1 MGSDEYALSR
11 SVIWTESN
19 RPISLHSTL
28 YLPLRWMWVKWRQLH
43 KLSYLRQF
51 QQSTPNKRNSSQ
63 QKLRMCCEHM
73 RIDVK
78 RCRPTH
84 TRTRKSWSTQSLR
97 TGRRTRPNRNTSSD
111 EGKNMGSTMT
121 WNLLIIYP
129 RSVCHLGRC
138 NWKWIVTRHWE
149 PCLSGITTGRHGK
162 LYKGKC
168 IKRKTNFLF
177 IHLCSLIFHVV
188 YYIWIQHI
196 IQTFCML
203 LTKYVLFCSSAQT
216 VHFYTLNPACG
227 QKQWHGSNSKVIATC
242 LSTAGVHCLLR

>member
-19 RPISLHSTL
+19 RPISLHSTP

-63 QKLRMCCEHM
+63 QKLRMWHARWREAMQAYTHAHTQKLKHTEPPN
-73 RIDVK
+73 RQ
-78 RCRPTH
+78 TH
-84 TRTRKSWSTQSLR
+84 TPEQTHFIRW
-97 TGRRTRPNRNTSSD
+97 GV
-111 EGKNMGSTMT
+111 GKNMGSTMT

-138 NWKWIVTRHWE
+138 NWKWIVTRHWV

-196 IQTFCML
+196 IQQ
-203 LTKYVLFCSSAQT
+203 TKYVLFCSSAQT
-216 VHFYTLNPACG
+216 VHFYTLNPECG

>member
-73 RIDVK
+73 RVDVK

-111 EGKNMGSTMT
+111 EVLEKI
-121 WNLLIIYP
+121 WDQRWHEIY
-129 RSVCHLGRC
+129 S
-138 NWKWIVTRHWE
+138 
-149 PCLSGITTGRHGK
+149 S
-162 LYKGKC
+162 
-168 IKRKTNFLF
+168 F
-177 IHLCSLIFHVV
+177 IHGVFVILAVATGNGSWPGIESLV
-188 YYIWIQHI
+188 Y
-196 IQTFCML
+196 L
-203 LTKYVLFCSSAQT
+203 V
-216 VHFYTLNPACG
+216 
-227 QKQWHGSNSKVIATC
+227 
-242 LSTAGVHCLLR
+242 